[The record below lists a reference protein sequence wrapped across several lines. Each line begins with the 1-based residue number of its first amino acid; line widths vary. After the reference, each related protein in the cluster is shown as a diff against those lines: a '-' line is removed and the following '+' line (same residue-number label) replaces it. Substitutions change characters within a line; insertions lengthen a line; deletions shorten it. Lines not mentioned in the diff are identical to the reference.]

1 MKRSRYPEGIC
12 FRCPRKGCQKVT
24 SLCTGA
30 FFENSNLQLETII
43 RMLHL
48 WSTMTPLKKVRE
60 ELQISEPTGVD
71 WFNFIRDVCAEYF
84 KQNPVEIG
92 GPGIHVEID
101 ESKFGRRKYN
111 RRRWQ
116 EGHWV
121 FGGIES
127 ITGKSF
133 LVEVQQRDA
142 NTLLPIIMQYIR

>member
-1 MKRSRYPEGIC
+1 
-12 FRCPRKGCQKVT
+12 
-24 SLCTGA
+24 
-30 FFENSNLQLETII
+30 
-43 RMLHL
+43 
-48 WSTMTPLKKVRE
+48 MTPLKKVRE

-84 KQNPVEIG
+84 NQNPVEIG

-111 RRRWQ
+111 RGRWQ

-121 FGGIES
+121 FGGIER

-133 LVEVQQRDA
+133 LAVSKGWIVWLEDDTAIIVGR
-142 NTLLPIIMQYIR
+142 TLEALITLARIVAPHSVKSSTTD